1 MHPPSRSI
9 VVDASGLTDADA
21 AVLDSLVRMQLDAH
35 RMGAS
40 IRLANAPRQ
49 LIDLLA
55 LFGLTD
61 VLPVDAE
68 SGVEVERQIEQR
80 EQLRVDEEVDRGD
93 PAA

>member
-1 MHPPSRSI
+1 MDPPSRSI
-9 VVDASGLTDADA
+9 VIDASALTDPDA
-21 AVLDSLVRMQLDAH
+21 AVLDSLARMQLAAH

-49 LIDLLA
+49 LIDLLS
-55 LFGLTD
+55 LFGLSD
-61 VLPVDAE
+61 VLPVEAD
-68 SGVEVERQIEQR
+68 SGVEVDRQIEER